1 MSNGGV
7 DGAYIQTSVYGG
19 DLGTWT
25 HAWFVWKGTGN
36 ASGNTF
42 EVPCHVAYQWGDD
55 GKIAQTWFFSDQSN
69 HLKEFNKKHQRKKIL
84 FTLSIFLF
92 FCLCLQ

>member
-19 DLGTWT
+19 ELGTWT

-42 EVPCHVAYQWGDD
+42 EVPIGHKFG
-55 GKIAQTWFFSDQSN
+55 FSYGRVS
-69 HLKEFNKKHQRKKIL
+69 
-84 FTLSIFLF
+84 FLF
-92 FCLCLQ
+92 FSIKFKACLSIKVGA

>member
-1 MSNGGV
+1 MCIRDRSNGGV

-19 DLGTWT
+19 ELGTWT
-25 HAWFVWKGTGN
+25 HAWFIWKGTGN

-55 GKIAQTWFFSDQSN
+55 GKVTQTWFFSDQSN
-69 HLKEFNKKHQRKKIL
+69 HLKEL
-84 FTLSIFLF
+84 AAAGVEL
-92 FCLCLQ
+92 

>member
-1 MSNGGV
+1 MSSGGV

-19 DLGTWT
+19 ELGTWT

-55 GKIAQTWFFSDQSN
+55 GKVAQTWFFSDQSN
-69 HLKEFNKKHQRKKIL
+69 HLKEL
-84 FTLSIFLF
+84 AAAGVEL
-92 FCLCLQ
+92 